1 MNNARRAGSAKA
13 RGLIGQ
19 AKEIIAQAASEEREY
34 FDDMPA
40 NLQGGDTGQRADADA
55 AALDKADDSLEEV
68 LTALDVIGVDPTDE
82 LERLI
87 SREPEPP
94 DAPPG

>member
-40 NLQGGDTGQRADADA
+40 NLQGGDTGQRPTPTRPRST
-55 AALDKADDSLEEV
+55 KPM
-68 LTALDVIGVDPTDE
+68 TA
-82 LERLI
+82 
-87 SREPEPP
+87 SRKSSPHST
-94 DAPPG
+94 